1 MKDVKIFAFA
11 DEASKFID
19 EQIVALKRNGLNG
32 LEIRGVDGENI
43 SDITIKKAKEVR
55 AKLDANGLSV
65 WSMGSPIGKID
76 IDGDFEAHK
85 QKFMH
90 TLELANVLGA
100 KNLRMFSFFM
110 PKDQN
115 PEQYFNQVVDK
126 LGVLLDIASGT
137 EIELCHENEKGIY
150 GDTADRCKK
159 LLTALPKLKAVF
171 DPANFVQCGENTLE
185 AWKLLKE
192 YTYYMHIKDALA
204 NGKIVPAGAG
214 EGNVKQIA
222 SEFISLHKNPVFT
235 MEPHLT
241 AFVGLKNLEREG
253 EESESAFSFTDADA
267 AFDAACDAFK
277 KLI

>member
-11 DEASKFID
+11 DEASKIID
-19 EQIVALKRNGLNG
+19 EQILAIKRNGLNG

-171 DPANFVQCGENTLE
+171 DPANFVQCGEDTLN
-185 AWKLLKE
+185 AWDLLKDNVH
-192 YTYYMHIKDALA
+192 YMHIKDALA
-204 NGKIVPAGAG
+204 DGKIVPADAG

-222 SEFISLHKNPVFT
+222 NEFISLHKNPVFT
-235 MEPHLT
+235 IEPHLT

-253 EESESAFSFTDADA
+253 EESESAFSFADTDA